1 MTYYTDPAKNTFAYN
16 LSVAKE
22 MAAAESFPTKQ
33 AKKDCLTR
41 IQRAY
46 ECLVDKIDRDALRAI
61 GHHHW
66 NVYPLELRHIREDK
80 HLKLLHAGLGW
91 DRANSVTYL
100 KGYQTQ
106 VKEMPVVKPAAK
118 PKAPARTTERQ
129 ATHVGTCQICGRKH
143 KVDVKTGRIASHGYT
158 KHVMRDGFG
167 FHMNQCFGSHSM
179 PYETHTDRL
188 EELVAKMKV
197 KKAHALEHK
206 CFDDAEITQTYIE
219 RTEARIAAHKPN
231 QPLTPVEE
239 LV

>member
-46 ECLVDKIDRDALRAI
+46 ECLVKKIDRDALKAI
-61 GHHHW
+61 GHDHW
-66 NVYPLELRHIREDK
+66 NVYPSELRHIREDK

-106 VKEMPVVKPAAK
+106 VKEMPVVKPTAK

-143 KVDVKTGRIASHGYT
+143 KVDVQSGRIASHGYT
-158 KHVMRDGFG
+158 KDFG
-167 FHMNQCFGSHSM
+167 FHSNQCFGSHSM

-188 EELVAKMKV
+188 EELVAKMEV
-197 KKAHALEHK
+197 QKAQALAHK
-206 CFDDAEITQTYIE
+206 CFDDAEIAQTYIE
-219 RTEARIAAHKPN
+219 RTEARIAAHNPN